1 MVGGEIVNRPDTDS
15 SHCGVHA
22 TPNHVEHIFHAGG
35 AVCGQSP
42 EVRPPEQHG
51 VSTEAEGL
59 HDVRTTPDPAIH
71 QDLDVAADGGGDL
84 GQQLQLGWR
93 ICFSRLPTAEVL
105 SDLLSF
111 VDRQTKV
118 FQARDEKLSIDA
130 AQHLALATAC
140 QAMLSSNQFIYI
152 D

>member
-1 MVGGEIVNRPDTDS
+1 
-15 SHCGVHA
+15 
-22 TPNHVEHIFHAGG
+22 
-35 AVCGQSP
+35 
-42 EVRPPEQHG
+42 
-51 VSTEAEGL
+51 
-59 HDVRTTPDPAIH
+59 
-71 QDLDVAADGGGDL
+71 
-84 GQQLQLGWR
+84 
-93 ICFSRLPTAEVL
+93 LPTAEVL

-118 FQARDEKLSIDA
+118 FQTRDEKLSIDA